1 LKSNNSENSLTF
13 TVVSHTKSTADGDG
27 IIIGE
32 HPELKKITLTYT
44 SEFQKTFEVVHSS
57 DTIRCLYILQTSDTK
72 NELVVRFSHESI
84 LILEPEWLISVS
96 EIVQCVVDNEIN
108 TNLYFF
114 EVFTPIKISTS
125 MVFGSLVNA
134 IFDEL
139 LLNSNATYSEIFE
152 EFLRT
157 KPLLPALLS
166 NVTIENEPSHY
177 LDILFQ
183 KGQEM
188 YDSLSIKTP
197 FLSNNQITL
206 EPQFVSKKYSIVGRL
221 DYMNVYDDVS
231 KIEVIELKS
240 SKAPSFTGNFY
251 FRSIR
256 YPSTMW
262 SSHFIQVV
270 CYQLLLESVFPNVGI
285 AHSILYAAEMENF
298 LRSVPI
304 TTTYKRVCL
313 EVRNKIVV
321 SKKEIQAKKFDFH
334 SALLRNELGVIPT
347 YSSAEYQYVQTVYSN
362 CSKLELLY
370 FRSMLFFLE
379 NEARASI
386 FQIGQKKKDTKS
398 QSLFFFLDEKEKKK
412 SLYFID
418 GLSLLNWN
426 ANGVMEFEIYHDYET
441 SLRIG
446 DSILV
451 YPQGI
456 RPESLPLLKATI
468 VEINENVLKVQ
479 QYFTMSNTFFE
490 KYVQGKWCIESDS
503 THRSMSSMYSQLLA
517 NFLYVNTE
525 KKSTLLGLK
534 SPERRSDEIQ
544 FIKEGKTPSQ
554 IVAIQQALS
563 CNDYFLIQGP
573 PGTGKTAVVMAE
585 IVKSIID
592 NTEETILLLAYTN
605 KVVDELCEVVK
616 RLGFASLMVRIGST
630 TNVEIQ
636 PFTLS
641 TICAKVPIQSIST
654 LLKSKRICISTVAS
668 IASNPEVLLFW
679 KFHTAIID
687 EAAQIVEAF
696 CIGIVFFCDRFI
708 LIGDEKQLPAIVVQP
723 EEDTVINSKE
733 LHSIGLQNLSESLF
747 TRLLCNAKNKNWEHS
762 FAMLKEQGRMHYD
775 IQQLSNT
782 LFYFQQLSTLRP
794 LQQSNEKH
802 FEDSTF
808 LGETFRSTRA
818 IFCDISSQR
827 NRIEEETILLLDTL
841 TREFQLHSPNLSI
854 GIISPFRKF
863 NHRILQHFTQ
873 KNVDNIDIDTVERF
887 QGSERDV
894 ILFCL
899 PIENVEQLQS
909 IESTAIFDGIAVDRK
924 LNVALTRAKEYFVC
938 CGSSIV
944 LRNSSQYVQ
953 LLDLLPNVE
962 WK

>member
-1 LKSNNSENSLTF
+1 MKPTANN
-13 TVVSHTKSTADGDG
+13 DG
-27 IIIGE
+27 IVIGE
-32 HPELKKITLTYT
+32 NQQFQHITVQYAA
-44 SEFQKTFEVVHSS
+44 EFQKTFEDVVATF
-57 DTIRCLYILQTSDTK
+57 TIRCLQVHCLLSLEQTI
-72 NELVVRFSHESI
+72 VVQFSHESI
-84 LILEPEWLISVS
+84 LIVEPEWLVSVS

-114 EVFTPIKISTS
+114 DVFTPIKISTS

-139 LLNSNATYSEIFE
+139 LLNSKATYSDIFE

-166 NVTIENEPSHY
+166 NVTIENEQSHY
-177 LDILFQ
+177 LDVLFQ

-221 DYMNVYDDVS
+221 DYMNVYKDVT

-285 AHSILYAAEMENF
+285 THSILYAAEMDNF

-304 TTTYKRVCL
+304 TTMYKRVCL

-321 SKKEIQAKKFDFH
+321 SKKEIRAKKFDFH
-334 SALLRNELGVIPT
+334 SALCRNDLGVIPT
-347 YSSAEYQYVQTVYSN
+347 YSSSEYQHIQTVYSN

-370 FRSMLFFLE
+370 FRSMLYFLE

-386 FQIGQKKKDTKS
+386 FQIGQKKKDSKS
-398 QSLFFFLDEKEKKK
+398 QSLFFFLDEKDKKQ

-418 GLSLLNWN
+418 GLTLLNWN
-426 ANGVMEFEIYHDYET
+426 SNGVMEFEIDNEYET

-451 YPQGI
+451 YPQGL

-468 VEINENVLKVQ
+468 VEIDDNVLNVE
-479 QYFTMSNTFFE
+479 QYFTMSNSFFE
-490 KYVQGKWCIESDS
+490 QYVQGKWCIEADS
-503 THRSMSSMYSQLLA
+503 THRSMSSMYTQLLA
-517 NFLYVNTE
+517 NFLYTNSE

-534 SPERRSDEIQ
+534 SPELRSGVINFSKD
-544 FIKEGKTPSQ
+544 GKTPSQ
-554 IVAIQQALS
+554 IVAIQQALT

-585 IVKSIID
+585 IVKSIIE

-616 RLGFASLMVRIGST
+616 RLGFESLFVRIGT
-630 TNVEIQ
+630 TINVEIQ
-636 PFTLS
+636 PFTLAN
-641 TICAKVPIQSIST
+641 ICSKEPLQSIST

-679 KFHTAIID
+679 NFQTAIID

-696 CIGIVFFCDRFI
+696 CIGIISFCDRFI

-723 EEDTVINSKE
+723 EDDTFINSKE
-733 LHSIGLQNLSESLF
+733 LHSIGLHDLSESLF
-747 TRLLCNAKNKNWEHS
+747 SRLLNNAKSKNWNHC
-762 FAMLKEQGRMHYD
+762 FTMLKEQGRMHYD

-794 LQQSNEKH
+794 LQKSKEKH
-802 FEDSTF
+802 FEGSTF
-808 LGETFRSTRA
+808 LGGIFRSTRT
-818 IFCDISSQR
+818 IFCDITSES
-827 NRIEEETILLLDTL
+827 NRIEEETILLLDTF
-841 TREFQLHSPNLSI
+841 TREFQLLSPRLSI

-863 NHRILQHFTQ
+863 NHRILQHFAQ

-909 IESTAIFDGIAVDRK
+909 IESTAIIDGITVDRK